1 MCSGSARSCVAR
13 PRSSRRTGMSAWRVF
28 AEPTLDGYQVEW
40 EEEGELLV
48 SRRNQLYRTDSTGG
62 SPTPIG
68 LFPASRW
75 RSEASRLRPAQR
87 LLRFLYYN
95 VQKLPDGTL
104 FASFDK
110 SIGVSR
116 GDGGFEPIR
125 GLARPCRI
133 LRSGCALARDGNV
146 YFGEYIQNPDH
157 REAIHLYRYRP
168 DRDRLEIAQRFP
180 PGYVRHVHGI

>member
-95 VQKLPDGTL
+95 VQKLPDGRL
-104 FASFDK
+104 FASFD
-110 SIGVSR
+110 
-116 GDGGFEPIR
+116 E
-125 GLARPCRI
+125 
-133 LRSGCALARDGNV
+133 
-146 YFGEYIQNPDH
+146 
-157 REAIHLYRYRP
+157 
-168 DRDRLEIAQRFP
+168 RDRKSTRLNSSHIT
-180 PGYVRHVHGI
+180 